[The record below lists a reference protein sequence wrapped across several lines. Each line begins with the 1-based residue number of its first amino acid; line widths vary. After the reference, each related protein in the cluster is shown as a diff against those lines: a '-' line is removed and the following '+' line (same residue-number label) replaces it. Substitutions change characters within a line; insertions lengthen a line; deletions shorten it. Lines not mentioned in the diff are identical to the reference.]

1 MISAY
6 IGRSRKVIPRSEAMP
21 MILICKLII
30 CFIEVFTSHLNL
42 LPSSFKPIPSFFLHA
57 SSSAHS
63 IFSSLFPICLH
74 IGILDGTI
82 VTDEVIFTEE
92 ERATLKH
99 TVRVTAGYLRTLC
112 RTYKMQTDITGVGPK
127 VLSSTFPGKRVDER
141 HVHTCV
147 PGKLKSRVL
156 NL

>member
-1 MISAY
+1 M
-6 IGRSRKVIPRSEAMP
+6 
-21 MILICKLII
+21 
-30 CFIEVFTSHLNL
+30 T
-42 LPSSFKPIPSFFLHA
+42 PSFFLHA
-57 SSSAHS
+57 SSCAHS

-74 IGILDGTI
+74 VGILDGTI

-147 PGKLKSRVL
+147 PGELKDLSSEFSAG
-156 NL
+156 

>member
-1 MISAY
+1 
-6 IGRSRKVIPRSEAMP
+6 

-42 LPSSFKPIPSFFLHA
+42 LPSSFKTIPPFC
-57 SSSAHS
+57 AHF

-127 VLSSTFPGKRVDER
+127 VLSSTFPGTRVDER

-147 PGKLKSRVL
+147 PGELKDLSSEFSAG
-156 NL
+156 

>member
-1 MISAY
+1 
-6 IGRSRKVIPRSEAMP
+6 

-30 CFIEVFTSHLNL
+30 CFIEVLTSHLSL
-42 LPSSFKPIPSFFLHA
+42 LPSFFLHA
-57 SSSAHS
+57 SFCAHF

-74 IGILDGTI
+74 VGILDGTI

-127 VLSSTFPGKRVDER
+127 VLSSTFPGKRNDER

-147 PGKLKSRVL
+147 PGELKDLSSEFSAG
-156 NL
+156 